1 MHLLVADA
9 RVAHLISFVVFLHK
23 LTNIHGFRC
32 LCPIIRFLPILCC
45 FLCRHCSCTAT
56 SSSGICITTI
66 EQLTKTGSMIG
77 NGSNFFPLFYA
88 TLSPGL
94 LFIQLFFLKII
105 EVYCDEF
112 VLILLK
118 VKIGPENQWYQ

>member
-1 MHLLVADA
+1 MCPLDNLFMFKLCMYIQRLLFPTNACNDHQGINDA
-9 RVAHLISFVVFLHK
+9 AYDV
-23 LTNIHGFRC
+23 
-32 LCPIIRFLPILCC
+32 
-45 FLCRHCSCTAT
+45 
-56 SSSGICITTI
+56 GICITTI